1 MGSAD
6 VQQGVT
12 ADLAARFG
20 VQPERVHSVYRQSGG
35 MCSLGEVSAYLLD
48 GGMLTSLQRDLVSDA
63 VNELLNVPYPR
74 SAGQR
79 APYTHHDVA
88 AAAGYGPS
96 EFDGDHVDRRL
107 RRPLSREVPVH
118 GREPA
123 RLEDLRAS
131 NLLDPAVSRS
141 MSLQRLPTMART
153 YFGTMGSALTLID
166 ADKQRTPVA
175 DGVPTADVPR
185 DLSFC
190 NAAIAFD
197 TTMVVPDT
205 RLDDRFRTNP
215 YVVGAPRIRFY
226 AGHPINGPGG
236 HRIGVLCLLDD
247 TPHTFSSS
255 DRRKLR
261 TLAALVQLEMVPPR
275 TT

>member
-1 MGSAD
+1 M
-6 VQQGVT
+6 
-12 ADLAARFG
+12 AA
-20 VQPERVHSVYRQSGG
+20 
-35 MCSLGEVSAYLLD
+35 
-48 GGMLTSLQRDLVSDA
+48 
-63 VNELLNVPYPR
+63 
-74 SAGQR
+74 
-79 APYTHHDVA
+79 VA
-88 AAAGYGPS
+88 AGRTPLIAGNWKMNLDHLQAIA
-96 EFDGDHVDRRL
+96 FVQKLAWTLQDKNHDFGDA
-107 RRPLSREVPVH
+107 EV
-118 GREPA
+118 
-123 RLEDLRAS
+123 
-131 NLLDPAVSRS
+131 AVF
-141 MSLQRLPTMART
+141 PPFTDIRT
-153 YFGTMGSALTLID
+153 VQTLID